1 MKKFVR
7 SFLCLVAMLFGMG
20 FLVACGSPVITAIEI
35 SGVPQYMEAGQEVT
49 LTAVLTPKNA
59 SQGDVLW
66 SSSDKSVATV
76 SSSGKVTALA
86 TGTTQITAMSKKNSN
101 VKATVSL
108 RVFGQDATVLLDK
121 TYIYDGT
128 AKSNHA
134 ISSPAGIELRYT
146 YSSETYEESEYEP
159 INAGTYTVKAYNSLT
174 GAELAQASMT
184 INPKQATL
192 SIRSYTKHYNENDP
206 AFAADVEGM
215 IGSDRITYTLS
226 RTRGETVGKYA
237 ITADITDSTNYRVV
251 VSQGTLEIKPLDV
264 KIEVD
269 NKTSV
274 YGNSLAAL
282 TFTLKTKDNAILGEA
297 IKTQVTGNLKLIT
310 STSQGRLPVGNYT
323 ISCEDLKSTNL
334 SIISANNGV
343 YTVTKRTAI
352 VSVSAGQYKYS
363 GEKDP
368 EIIYSIDGTQEGDD
382 LSGCLS
388 RVAGETV
395 GFYNYEL
402 NQTINANYNLRFNE
416 SMTNFSFE
424 IKSNEITVAFNNF
437 EIDYS
442 PENAEGAI
450 PTGYYNYTIT
460 KNGKPL
466 EYTLDASG
474 KIYLNST
481 DAVILNHNVT
491 KELTL
496 SDTEKQS
503 YYQKWKVALEKSAVT
518 GFEDPIKYVFTFVDG
533 YKFIKL
539 IPLTITGNYA
549 TKVYGE
555 TDPTFD
561 YTVSGYLEGDK
572 DDNVI
577 KTIELKRE
585 SGENVA
591 TYNITLK
598 SDVVLFDTK
607 SYYKVVYENGTF
619 EITKR
624 ELRVTPINY
633 TGDNSVYY
641 GESPKEL
648 KINEKDL
655 NLAPRDILSKVLGGS
670 LTRANNENV
679 GSYAILGT
687 NLELLSNNYTLTF
700 TQGTYT
706 IIPRP
711 VAVTAINKTIEY
723 GETVSKYQYSY
734 QVLDEFTLLDDD
746 GEEYTVYKEYVLGN
760 PTFTGSL
767 SLTTYGILYA
777 GNTYTIGQGN
787 LTCGSNYTITFH
799 QGTLT
804 VVPREITVTF
814 NAQSY
819 GFTDYN
825 EQNPD
830 PKFSVSPSLAYSDK
844 CKLTYYNATSS
855 ADSNIISLQ
864 KDADGNYQVSFEM
877 TTSDGRIINDCYN
890 IHIDENYTE
899 LFYLGTS
906 LIDVAITNADGEL
919 TVNKTY
925 GDNYAL
931 TDVLKLT
938 TTQSGYTLEYT
949 ANVFNIKG
957 LTNVDTFLTPAS
969 VDIDA
974 GTYTVAIFT
983 KNLKIKDQNGT
994 DVSSSFAINIT
1005 SYASLVVEKATLTA
1019 TTEPTINR
1027 IVYGTEKPTFN
1038 GGTYTFTKANGDTVT
1053 ITGTNSEYSTADTS
1067 SYSVTTAENPHLI
1080 MATFNPSNTNFKSYT
1095 HSNLKLAVTRAIVD
1109 TTVLTWDY
1117 GVSMEKDGEFDGD
1130 TYTVKADIEG
1140 ASHITYNQDTTS
1152 QNTYNISTK
1161 LPNYRFLK
1169 QTLSFEYLYYGVM
1182 FKEDVDGDDNVT
1194 DGGYMYYIDGGVIKK
1209 VYPAN
1214 KTSFYAKYNS
1224 GTDTLEI
1231 YYNDGEKDYL
1241 LTNSSTLAENGK
1253 PTYNTSIYSPTTSG
1267 IYFVRAR
1274 ISSLNNNYAV
1284 AGDGLGENNNQKID
1298 YHNLFM
1304 VKKVTVRVYSFTNE
1318 IIYDNPLTFVYV
1330 TDPQN
1335 ITGKVT
1341 KYFSKDAEGNYTE
1354 LTEDP
1359 KNVGLYA
1366 CTFVIDRAN
1375 YYYFKE
1381 YSDFKIIPVTIRV
1394 EWGNEESF
1402 NYAGPTTPITR
1413 QFKVYA
1419 NDDLVYQT
1427 GSSMQIPE
1435 WLSIVYSGLM
1445 KNGQTYPTDGDSTIE
1460 VPFNAGDYTIK
1471 ISAVTDGT
1479 DHNYVGESTNNYSI
1493 NQIFYSGN
1501 ISIRAASITYDV
1513 EYSKG
1518 QEGAKAFYN
1527 LIVERMINN
1536 WTPDNEEFNVVL
1548 TYQGVLLDPTGTDT
1562 RFVDLLNRAGGPY
1575 KITMAISSKDGNYK
1589 ETIRTASLNVNK
1601 TNIPNMASYS
1611 TEAISIPYNGDNIYN
1626 ELTTADGSMS
1636 FTPTHID
1643 TANKTYEYWHNDDKE
1658 TYFSITYTYYLV
1670 TSSTETNGI
1679 LTTVPNAPDE
1689 GLAYIYMVKAVI
1701 TNGANYN
1708 EPIQNTYYG
1717 YFYVVKT
1724 TIDMRAE
1731 NVSVEYTGED
1741 IDLPTVKAV
1750 NGSNIEVAI
1759 RYDNKAGSTGV
1770 LVTRTVTKN
1779 GSTVSKI
1786 NGIGEYLVKFVIAS
1800 ADRTY
1805 FYDNGSTFETS
1816 CTVTV
1821 TPKKIIADP
1830 SFIVKPEIFYTQLFA
1845 QNSNTFK
1852 LDSTKA
1858 KAFNPDYVN
1867 NNTLQIELYITDK
1880 NDGTGNIYQR
1890 KDWKNLP
1897 AGTYYYYVGLIA
1909 NPTGSKIKNYV
1920 QSDYVEF
1927 EIVRQLYTIELTEE
1941 AQNGVIINYAPST
1954 SQVYSYT
1961 NLIVKKNGVSQSGF
1975 TQNDFEILYKL
1986 STEDEDAY
1994 TTTAPI
2000 TNGTYDVKIRLFNS
2014 FYESDYLYTTLTISA
2029 PTLNISGNISFVY
2042 GQADTTLSIGL
2053 SAAGTN
2059 YSDSLTSSF
2068 TEDGKFV
2075 YSADTDY
2082 GRWFILAPDMLCTPG
2097 DPFPRQA
2104 IEIEMEDG
2112 SVVDL
2117 QPLLFS
2123 YLEQN
2128 EITVKFLSDLNAMGA
2143 GANYLPIFY
2152 FSKNNNFA
2160 LSYSEFIVTVTQY
2173 TITADMISLKNVST
2187 DEGKVSTPSG
2197 RFDADT
2203 NTYNI
2208 KIAESQAANSAYNS
2222 GWGFENITIANKK
2235 TYFELEITFP
2245 TGKNSPVG
2253 VLNATSTIS
2262 TIIESATIENY
2273 FADPTNNKIVITASL
2288 NMDDSNYTVGNDVV
2302 FTIEYTLTKTTTTV
2316 FSEKT
2321 NVDGTYQEIEF
2332 AYNKYFL
2339 DEYWARLNEKNR
2351 TSTEIPDKIP
2361 NGYKLNKTDGKYS
2374 VERTHIY
2381 IYDLINTPYTFKNPD
2396 TPFNLPN
2403 PSKDDVNTDDN
2414 YYNIELFLSAWTKSS
2429 DSYNDI
2435 YSLNAYKAVEQADGT
2450 YTKGAAQTDTTVF
2463 NKNDYYDE
2471 NWIINYKFYQYDI
2484 TKDTPA
2490 GYYIIEVVLKESNY
2504 FAETTFNAL
2513 IRIKPTT
2520 YYAKTSNDGFN
2531 KVIRKDDEEQIALYP
2546 DQNSNTPANVG
2557 FTAYYYRVSDNK
2569 LVYTSH
2575 VSGTT
2580 HTAVKGA
2587 FSDLYT
2593 GENST
2598 TQQFRIKIVPDDQNS
2613 VTAEDIY
2620 TLVIVDNIDLGVFNI
2635 YDVFDLDTLQKTNSQ
2650 LATVAKIGT
2659 LSWAAM
2665 LEEIFEK
2672 TGNSLTE
2679 DALSIMRFL
2688 DASSNVKDWT
2698 DDTSQTGYSGYFQFN
2713 MLPDNNHQFVYT
2725 SLTLRIDLA
2734 DGSASTI
2741 MVGLRVNAKLITK
2754 SNETTYVYDGSSH
2767 SPNITAHF
2775 QGWTYRIY
2783 GDESQVPQIDK
2794 VLIKELTNDS
2804 TKYTPSEE
2812 PTVVYYKINATG
2824 TTSSREKPTEAGS
2837 YRIVSTYK
2845 IKFDGMDK
2853 ESTFECTNNFTILKA
2868 KADITMN
2875 ETVVLYDGKVHNVE
2889 ATSIEGLDVSVK
2901 YYGSDGTEVY
2911 SPRDAGV
2918 YRVVASIRDS
2928 YNYYGTAE
2936 TTLTIKMT
2944 ATRIELTL
2952 PDNLIYT
2959 GNIIKPSYKIYNENN
2974 VEINLSTGIFKEYYN
2989 NVETASYKAG
2999 SYIYKFVILG
3009 NTNTLPNSA
3018 TISYVIEKATPT
3030 ISFTAPTNNVYTGQA
3045 ITPRITITPAQLAN
3059 DSYYV
3064 VTYNGSTTAPSAAG
3078 VYRVNVSYSPNS
3090 SSNYNAVEAS
3100 YTYEILPQSIRVTYD
3115 GNSSDKIITIT
3126 YSPDMSAATL
3136 RASAQTD
3143 ANVIYTYEGY
3153 TYNDDGSLST
3163 TKYSSN
3169 DFPSDAGIYTITV
3182 IPASTNY
3189 TGICVTTL
3197 VINRATPSIT
3207 FNGVSF
3213 IYNGESQTPT
3223 ASTSPNTL
3231 TYETKY
3237 TGVDYAGVAYDSTTA
3252 PTNAGIYTMTTSFA
3266 GNKNYMDVK
3275 GSQAFTISKIGT
3287 AKLEFVQDS
3296 LTTTYNGSELK
3307 PTVKV
3312 FVNDV
3317 ENADL
3322 ESDVVL
3328 TFSET
3333 VHTPINAGSYK
3344 VVASLNTCNYTASEI
3359 TATFV
3364 INKSGDY
3371 TITLDGDGKLTLSAT
3386 RFGTTSITSEA
3397 IEVEYIGK
3405 TYLSDGSLP
3414 EENNY
3419 TSFSFPAGIAGLYTG
3434 TIISDNYEAK
3444 AFDFEIEKTDL
3455 SSRISITDISI
3466 SLGQKPELID
3476 TLTIDGNT
3484 YSVSY
3489 TFMLQDGTDY
3499 TASMP
3504 NTLGNH
3510 SMKVV
3515 INDKNY
3521 TGEKIVKF
3529 DITYPNANASKV
3541 VLDSPYYMYTG
3552 SDIVIG
3558 AKLYLMGT
3566 LQTNVSKKYIKDG
3579 SYVNSIVDE
3588 GEYKVELYIEGNSG
3602 TTYKATVTVVP
3613 ALTLSVPSGVI
3624 YDKTEKDVSY
3634 AFVASEKEAIHG
3646 SHISLKLTKDG
3657 YYVNK
3662 AINAGSYIATLC
3674 YDDYPILTKTF
3685 TIQKQTIDSDTLG
3698 ASLPNGGITVTYGS
3712 YNSIPTV
3719 LNTHTVKY
3727 LISVGGTTSYKEI
3740 TPPVGDHKIK
3750 FVINEE
3756 NYQGETITTLHVS
3769 KKLLVIDIDDFETD
3783 YTGKTLVLP
3792 ETLANFDF
3800 LTYKYNTVPSNYI
3813 DGLPTDAGTYY
3824 ISANSSSQNYAV
3836 TFRDS
3841 SRPYIIVTIKK
3852 ATPNYIIT
3860 NLEQVY
3866 DGSVKVPSATAIY
3879 NGVAYATSV
3888 SNSNMINVGTYTI
3901 TFSINGNSNFNDSA
3915 EYTFTIKKADVT
3927 ISYTLPSNL
3936 VYDGT
3941 QKAITATASVEA
3953 VGAVSQTIT
3962 KDGVV
3967 VTPIDAG
3974 TYLVTLSTE
3983 ETENYNA
3990 CTVNIV
3996 FAILPADITITCFVD
4011 DTNYSGTQKE
4021 VIVSASQEG
4030 NTTIVYE
4037 DLDSAPIEAG
4047 NYVAIITIT
4056 PNDKN
4061 YATKTIRYGF
4071 SITKILDPIS
4081 FTSPSDNCFDYD
4093 GTAKGISNA
4102 TSGSGTHTVTYEVY
4116 QNGAYAPTTADKVVD
4131 EGSYK
4136 AIVTTT
4142 GNNNYIANTK
4152 TVCFNIKK
4160 RLIVA
4165 SITSNIVTYNGN
4177 PQSVILEDN
4186 SGLASKIVVKY
4197 YGNSYNDNGVC
4208 NVSYGSSAE
4217 PLTQSPTNPGV
4228 YTALLIS
4235 TDDKYAIAGN
4245 ATATLIINRLATSIN
4260 IKING
4265 VSDDTIVVDYTGTQY
4280 TVSATT
4286 SNGTMLNAN
4295 EIQTTLSGYN
4305 TETDLQEGGNYEII
4319 ADVNNALYFGY
4330 AKRLFTIR
4338 PQEATIFAKQTAI
4351 GYTGAEND
4359 LVYIVIDKDGNDITA
4374 KVKNNISAEYFF
4386 SNETKIEGK
4395 PIVVG
4400 EYTAHLTLA
4409 NSSYAADATYTFN
4422 IVKSTPYIEY
4432 KANTEENG
4440 VTVEKIYTLNTVN
4453 YTSVPNFKTSSNAY
4467 SLKVNGG
4474 TINSASYS
4482 AKFYGVNYDVD
4493 DRGELIETWVEVTDN
4508 TITTAGSYKI
4518 TITVTDATKVN
4529 EFLANMN
4536 IDDSNIKTNASGEK
4550 YIEWEFLFSVSSQA

>member
-1 MKKFVR
+1 
-7 SFLCLVAMLFGMG
+7 MLFGMG
-20 FLVACGSPVITAIEI
+20 FLVACGSPAITAIEI

-66 SSSDKSVATV
+66 SSSDKNVATV

-108 RVFGQDATVLLDK
+108 RVFGQDATVILLDK
-121 TYIYDGT
+121 TYVYDGT

-174 GAELAQASMT
+174 GAVLAQASMT

-192 SIRSYTKHYNENDP
+192 SIRSYTKHYSENDP
-206 AFAADVEGM
+206 AFAADVDGM
-215 IGSDRITYTLS
+215 IGSDRITYTLA
-226 RTRGETVGKYA
+226 RTRGETVGKYS

-274 YGNSLAAL
+274 YGNSLSAL

-368 EIIYSIDGTQEGDD
+368 DIIYSIDGTQEGDD

-388 RVAGETV
+388 RAIGETV

-503 YYQKWKVALEKSAVT
+503 YYQKWKVALEKSAVA
-518 GFEDPIKYVFTFVDG
+518 GFDDPIKYVFTFVDG

-624 ELRVTPINY
+624 ELRVTPVNY
-633 TGDNSVYY
+633 TEDNSVYY

-746 GEEYTVYKEYVLGN
+746 GEKYTVYKEYVLGN

-830 PKFSVSPSLAYSDK
+830 PKFSISPSLAYSDK

-864 KDADGNYQVSFEM
+864 KDADGSYQVSFEM

-906 LIDVAITNADGEL
+906 LIDVAITNTDGEL

-925 GDNYAL
+925 GDDYAL

-983 KNLKIKDQNGT
+983 KNLKVKDQDGT
-994 DVSSSFAINIT
+994 DVSSNFAINIT

-1117 GVSMEKDGEFDGD
+1117 GVSMEKDGEFDGG
-1130 TYTVKADIEG
+1130 TYTVRADIEG
-1140 ASHITYNQDTTS
+1140 ASHITYNQETTS

-1224 GTDTLEI
+1224 ETDTLEI

-1241 LTNSSTLAENGK
+1241 LTNSSTLAEDGK
-1253 PTYNTSIYSPTTSG
+1253 PTYNTSIYSPNTSG

-1366 CTFVIDRAN
+1366 CTFVVDRAN

-1445 KNGQTYPTDGDSTIE
+1445 KNGQTYPTDGGSTIE

-1471 ISAVTDGT
+1471 ISAVTDGS

-1527 LIVERMINN
+1527 LIVEKMINN
-1536 WTPDNEEFNVVL
+1536 WTPDNEEFNVAL

-1670 TSSTETNGI
+1670 TSSTETYGI

-1689 GLAYIYMVKAVI
+1689 TLAYIYMVKAVI

-1741 IDLPTVKAV
+1741 IELPTVKAV

-1786 NGIGEYLVKFVIAS
+1786 NGVGEYLVKFVIAP

-1890 KDWKNLP
+1890 KAWKNLP

-1927 EIVRQLYTIELTEE
+1927 EIARQLYTIELTEE
-1941 AQNGVIINYAPST
+1941 AQDGVTINYAPST
-1954 SQVYSYT
+1954 SQIYSYT

-1975 TQNDFEILYKL
+1975 TQNDFETLYKL

-1994 TTTAPI
+1994 STTAPI
-2000 TNGTYDVKIRLFNS
+2000 TNGTYDVKIRLFNG

-2042 GQADTTLSIGL
+2042 GQADTTLSISL
-2053 SAAGTN
+2053 SATGTN

-2068 TEDGKFV
+2068 AENGKFT
-2075 YSADTDY
+2075 YSTDTDS

-2097 DPFPRQA
+2097 DPYPRQA
-2104 IEIEMEDG
+2104 IEVEMEDG
-2112 SVVDL
+2112 SIVDL

-2152 FSKNNNFA
+2152 FSKNKNFA

-2187 DEGKVSTPSG
+2187 DGGNVASPSA
-2197 RFDADT
+2197 RFDAET

-2208 KIAESQAANSAYNS
+2208 KITESQSASSTYNE
-2222 GWGFENITIANKK
+2222 GWKFENIAISNKQA
-2235 TYFELEITFP
+2235 TFELGITFP
-2245 TGKNSPVG
+2245 AGKNSPVG

-2262 TIIESATIENY
+2262 TTIDSVTIKNY
-2273 FADPTNNKIVITASL
+2273 FEKPTENKIIITAGL
-2288 NMDDSNYTVGNDVV
+2288 NMVDNNYTIGNDVV
-2302 FTIEYTLTKTTTTV
+2302 FTIEYALTKAATTA

-2321 NVDGTYQEIEF
+2321 NMDGTYQEIEF
-2332 AYNKYFL
+2332 EYNKYFL
-2339 DEYWARLNEKNR
+2339 DEYWARLNEKSR
-2351 TSTEIPDKIP
+2351 TSTSIPDVIP
-2361 NGYKLNKTDGKYS
+2361 HGYKVNEIDGKYS

-2381 IYDLINTPYTFKNPD
+2381 IYDLINTPYAFKNAGN
-2396 TPFNLPN
+2396 PFFLLNSFEN
-2403 PSKDDVNTDDN
+2403 RVNTDDN
-2414 YYNIELFLSAWTKSS
+2414 YFNINLFLSPWTKSS
-2429 DSYNDI
+2429 EAYNDI
-2435 YSLNAYKAVEQADGT
+2435 YSLDVYKAEKQADGT
-2450 YTKGAAQTDTTVF
+2450 YAKGDKQSKGEVF
-2463 NKNDYYDE
+2463 NKDDSYDHSG
-2471 NWIINYKFYQYDI
+2471 IYSFYKYDI
-2484 TKDTPA
+2484 TKDTSA
-2490 GYYIIEVVLKESNY
+2490 GLYLVEVVLKESNY
-2504 FAETTFNAL
+2504 FAETKFNAL

-2520 YYAKTSNDGFN
+2520 YYLKTSNDGFN
-2531 KVIRKDDEEQIALYP
+2531 QMVRKGSTEDIALY
-2546 DQNSNTPANVG
+2546 DADGTVKQAG
-2557 FTAYYYRVSDNK
+2557 FTAKYYEETTVNGATVK
-2569 LVYTSH
+2569 TLVYSSK
-2575 VSGTT
+2575 VSWNKGTKT
-2580 HTAVKGA
+2580 ITPVAGGTYSNYADFLNSV
-2587 FSDLYT
+2587 DT
-2593 GENST
+2593 GKFTIEVS
-2598 TQQFRIKIVPDDQNS
+2598 PDDTNS
-2613 VTAEDIY
+2613 VYADPLTI
-2620 TLVIVDNIDLGVFNI
+2620 LVVGDNIDIGTYNI
-2635 YDVFDLDTLQKTNSQ
+2635 YDILDLEALQGEGQ
-2650 LATVAKIGT
+2650 PLEILGKIGT
-2659 LSWAAM
+2659 LSWDLA
-2665 LEEIFEK
+2665 LDEIFDK
-2672 TGNSLTE
+2672 TGKTLTE
-2679 DALSIMRFL
+2679 DSLSIMRFL
-2688 DASSNVKDWT
+2688 DESYGIYN
-2698 DDTSQTGYSGYFQFN
+2698 QTPVSVGGTPRYVYD
-2713 MLPDNNHQFVYT
+2713 MKPDANHQLVYNQVVLNITLDDSTTTFVMI
-2725 SLTLRIDLA
+2725 SLK
-2734 DGSASTI
+2734 
-2741 MVGLRVNAKLITK
+2741 VNLKLITK
-2754 SNETTYVYDGSSH
+2754 ADETAFTYDGNAH
-2767 SPNITAHF
+2767 APEITAHF
-2775 QGWTYRIY
+2775 QGWTYMIKAKLS
-2783 GDESQVPQIDK
+2783 ESSTYIPDLSN
-2794 VLIKELTNDS
+2794 VLIKELTDDS
-2804 TKYTPSEE
+2804 TKYVPSEA
-2812 PTVVYYKINATG
+2812 PTVKYYRTNNAG
-2824 TTSSREKPTEAGS
+2824 DIGSSEKPTDAGS
-2837 YRIVSTYK
+2837 YKVVSTYK
-2845 IKFDGMDK
+2845 IKFAGMD
-2853 ESTFECTNNFTILKA
+2853 ETYTFECTNNFTILKA

-2875 ETVVLYDGKVHNVE
+2875 ETVVLYDGRIHNVS
-2889 ATSIEGLDVSVK
+2889 ATSLEGLDVDIK
-2901 YYGSDGTEVY
+2901 YYDDQGVEVFE
-2911 SPRDAGV
+2911 PKNAGV
-2918 YRVVASIRDS
+2918 YRVVANIRDS

-2944 ATRIELTL
+2944 STRIELIL
-2952 PDNLIYT
+2952 PDNLVYT
-2959 GNIIKPSYKIYNENN
+2959 GNNIKPTFKIYNENN
-2974 VEINLSTGIFKEYYN
+2974 VEIPLSNGSYKEYFN
-2989 NVETASYKAG
+2989 GGENVSSKAG
-2999 SYIYKFVILG
+2999 SYIYKLEIIG
-3009 NTNTLPNSA
+3009 NINTLPNSA

-3030 ISFTAPTNNVYTGQA
+3030 ISFEAPANNVYSGQK
-3045 ITPRITITPAQLAN
+3045 ITPKIVISPAQLAN
-3059 DSYYV
+3059 DSCYII
-3064 VTYNGSTTAPSAAG
+3064 TYNGSTEIPTAAG
-3078 VYRVNVSYSPNS
+3078 KYIVNVSYSPDS
-3090 SSNYNAVEAS
+3090 SSNYNAIEKS
-3100 YTYEILPQSIRVTYD
+3100 YPYEIIPQSLRVTYD

-3163 TKYSSN
+3163 TKYSSKT
-3169 DFPSDAGIYTITV
+3169 FPVDAGIYTITAT
-3182 IPASTNY
+3182 PESSNY
-3189 TGICVTTL
+3189 TGILVTTL

-3207 FNGVSF
+3207 FNGVMF
-3213 IYNGESQTPT
+3213 TYNGEAQTPT

-3237 TGVDYAGVAYDSTTA
+3237 TGVDYAGVAYDSTTT

-3287 AKLEFVQDS
+3287 AKLKFVQDS

-3312 FVNDV
+3312 LVNDV
-3317 ENADL
+3317 ENTDL
-3322 ESDVVL
+3322 ENDVIL

-3333 VHTPINAGSYK
+3333 GHTPINAGSYK
-3344 VVASLNTCNYTASEI
+3344 VVASLNTCNYTANEI

-3371 TITLDGDGKLTLSAT
+3371 TITLDGEGKLTLSAT
-3386 RFGTTSITSEA
+3386 RFGTTSITSET
-3397 IEVEYIGK
+3397 IEIEYVGK
-3405 TYLSDGSLP
+3405 IYLSDGSLS

-3444 AFDFEIEKTDL
+3444 TFDFEIEKTDL
-3455 SSRISITDISI
+3455 SSRISVTNISI
-3466 SLGQKPELID
+3466 VLGQKPELVGS
-3476 TLTIDGNT
+3476 LTIDGNAYNVT
-3484 YSVSY
+3484 Y
-3489 TFMLQDGTDY
+3489 TFKLQDGTDY
-3499 TASMP
+3499 TSTMP
-3504 NTLGNH
+3504 NAIGKH

-3515 INDKNY
+3515 INDRNY
-3521 TGEKIVKF
+3521 KGEKVVEYTV
-3529 DITYPNANASKV
+3529 TYPNSNKDKV

-3558 AKLYLMGT
+3558 AKLYLNGI
-3566 LQTNVSKKYIKDG
+3566 LQSNVSKKYKKDG
-3579 SYVNSIVDE
+3579 SYINSIVDE
-3588 GEYKVELYIEGNSG
+3588 GEYEIELYIEGNSG
-3602 TTYKATVTVVP
+3602 TYVATVTVVP
-3613 ALTLSVPSGVI
+3613 ALTLSVPSGAI

-3634 AFVASEKEAIHG
+3634 AFVASENEALHG
-3646 SHISLKLTKDG
+3646 SHVSLKLTKDG

-3750 FVINEE
+3750 FVIDED

-3769 KKLLVIDIDDFETD
+3769 KKLLVIDIYDFETD

-3813 DGLPTDAGTYY
+3813 DGLPTNAGTYY
-3824 ISANSSSQNYAV
+3824 ISVNSSSQNYAV

-3852 ATPNYIIT
+3852 ATPQYIIT

-3879 NGVAYATSV
+3879 NGVAYATHV
-3888 SNSNMINVGTYTI
+3888 SNSNMINAGTYSI
-3901 TFSINGNSNFNDSA
+3901 TFSVNDNSNFNDSA
-3915 EYTFTIKKADVT
+3915 EHTFTIKKADVT

-3996 FAILPADITITCFVD
+3996 FAILPADITVECFIS
-4011 DTNYSGTQKE
+4011 DTNYSGSPKNVE
-4021 VIVSASQEG
+4021 VTTDQSGASINVSYDGLEGAPTDAGDYEAIV
-4030 NTTIVYE
+4030 TV
-4037 DLDSAPIEAG
+4037 
-4047 NYVAIITIT
+4047 T
-4056 PNDKN
+4056 PSDKN
-4061 YATKTIRYGF
+4061 YAVKTIRYKF
-4071 SITKILDPIS
+4071 SITKILDPIN
-4081 FTSPSDNCFDYD
+4081 FTAPSDNCFDYD
-4093 GTAKGISNA
+4093 GTAKGISNV

-4116 QNGAYAPTTADKVVD
+4116 KNGSYTATTADKVVD

-4136 AIVTTT
+4136 AVVKTL
-4142 GNNNYIANTK
+4142 GDKNYLANTK

-4165 SITSNIVTYNGN
+4165 SITSNIVTYNKA

-4186 SGLASKIVVKY
+4186 SGLGSKIVVKY
-4197 YGNSYNDNGVC
+4197 YGYSYNAEGVC
-4208 NVSYGSSAE
+4208 EVEYASKEE
-4217 PLTQSPTNPGV
+4217 PTTQSPTNPGI
-4228 YTALLIS
+4228 YTALLMS
-4235 TDDKYAIAGN
+4235 TDDNYAIAGN

-4260 IKING
+4260 IKIEG
-4265 VSDDTIVVDYTGTQY
+4265 VTDDTIVVNYTGTKY

-4286 SNGTMLNAN
+4286 SNGDTLAAD
-4295 EIQTTLSGYN
+4295 EIIITLSGYN
-4305 TETDLQEGGNYEII
+4305 TTTDLQEGGNYEIV
-4319 ADVNNALYFGY
+4319 ADINNDLYFGY

-4359 LVYIVIDKDGNDITA
+4359 LVYIVVDKDGNDITA
-4374 KVKNNISAEYFF
+4374 KVKENISAEYF
-4386 SNETKIEGK
+4386 SNGTKMEGK

-4409 NSSYAADATYTFN
+4409 NSSYATDATYTFN
-4422 IVKSTPYIEY
+4422 IVKSTPYVEY
-4432 KANTEENG
+4432 LVGETTTLGLESSEVLKSFKVTSDSYRLVINGNGISNT
-4440 VTVEKIYTLNTVN
+4440 IY
-4453 YTSVPNFKTSSNAY
+4453 SVSYFKSSYNE
-4467 SLKVNGG
+4467 
-4474 TINSASYS
+4474 
-4482 AKFYGVNYDVD
+4482 
-4493 DRGELIETWVEVTDN
+4493 DRELVWNPFTDITDN
-4508 TITTAGSYKI
+4508 TITQNGSYKLRL
-4518 TITVTDATKVN
+4518 TITNAEKVAEYKKCLEGFTLSEDGN
-4529 EFLANMN
+4529 TLYF
-4536 IDDSNIKTNASGEK
+4536 D
-4550 YIEWEFLFSVSSQA
+4550 FLFSVLANAPGA

>member
-1 MKKFVR
+1 
-7 SFLCLVAMLFGMG
+7 MLFGMG
-20 FLVACGSPVITAIEI
+20 FLIACGSPAITAIEI
-35 SGVPQYMEAGQEVT
+35 SGVPQFIEVGQEVT

-66 SSSDKSVATV
+66 SSSDKSVATIT
-76 SSSGKVTALA
+76 SSGKVTALA

-101 VKATVSL
+101 VRATVSL
-108 RVFGQDATVLLDK
+108 RVFGQDATVMEDK
-121 TYIYDGT
+121 KYVYDGT

-174 GAELAQASMT
+174 GAVLAQASMT

-192 SIRSYTKHYNENDP
+192 SIRSYTKHYSENDP

-274 YGNSLAAL
+274 YGNNLAAL

-310 STSQGRLPVGNYT
+310 SNSQGRLPVGNYT

-368 EIIYSIDGTQEGDD
+368 DIIYSIDGTQEGDD

-388 RVAGETV
+388 RASGETV

-555 TDPTFD
+555 ADPTFD

-591 TYNITLK
+591 AYNIILK

-633 TGDNSVYY
+633 TGENSVYY

-723 GETVSKYQYSY
+723 GETVSKYQYHY

-767 SLTTYGILYA
+767 NLTTYGILYA

-864 KDADGNYQVSFEM
+864 KDAEGNYQVSFEM

-906 LIDVAITNADGEL
+906 LIDVAITNTDGEL

-925 GDNYAL
+925 GDDYAL

-983 KNLKIKDQNGT
+983 KNLKIKDQNNT
-994 DVSSSFAINIT
+994 DVSANFAINIT

-1038 GGTYTFTKANGDTVT
+1038 GGTYTFTKANGETVT

-1095 HSNLKLAVTRAIVD
+1095 HSNLELAVTRAIVD
-1109 TTVLTWDY
+1109 TTVLAWDY
-1117 GVSMEKDGEFDGD
+1117 GVSIEKDGEFDGS
-1130 TYTVKADIEG
+1130 TYTVRADIEG
-1140 ASHITYNQDTTS
+1140 ASHITYNQETTS

-1209 VYPAN
+1209 VYPTN
-1214 KTSFYAKYNS
+1214 KISFYAKYNS
-1224 GTDTLEI
+1224 DTDTLEI

-1241 LTNSSTLAENGK
+1241 LTNSSTLAEDGK
-1253 PTYNTSIYSPTTSG
+1253 PTYNTSIYSPTSSG
-1267 IYFVRAR
+1267 VYFVRAR

-1304 VKKVTVRVYSFTNE
+1304 VKKVTVKVYSFTNE

-1354 LTEDP
+1354 LTEGP

-1381 YSDFKIIPVTIRV
+1381 YSDFNIIPVTIRV

-1445 KNGQTYPTDGDSTIE
+1445 KNGQTYPTDGGSTIE
-1460 VPFNAGDYTIK
+1460 VPFNAGDYTIR
-1471 ISAVTDGT
+1471 ISAVSDGS

-1518 QEGAKAFYN
+1518 QAGAIAFYN

-1601 TNIPNMASYS
+1601 TNIPNMASYA
-1611 TEAISIPYNGDNIYN
+1611 TEVISIPYNGDNIYN

-1643 TANKTYEYWHNDDKE
+1643 TDNKTYEYWHNGDKE

-1689 GLAYIYMVKAVI
+1689 GLAYNYMVKAVI

-1741 IDLPTVKAV
+1741 IELPTVKAV

-1779 GSTVSKI
+1779 GSTISKI
-1786 NGIGEYLVKFVIAS
+1786 NGVGEYLVKFVIAP

-1890 KDWKNLP
+1890 KNWKNLP

-1941 AQNGVIINYAPST
+1941 AQDGITINYAPST
-1954 SQVYSYT
+1954 SQTYSYT

-2042 GQADTTLSIGL
+2042 GQADTTLSISL
-2053 SAAGTN
+2053 SATGTN

-2068 TEDGKFV
+2068 TADGKFA
-2075 YSADTDY
+2075 YSANTDY

-2097 DPFPRQA
+2097 DPYPRQA
-2104 IEIEMEDG
+2104 IEVEMEDG
-2112 SVVDL
+2112 SIVDL

-2152 FSKNNNFA
+2152 FSKNKNFA
-2160 LSYSEFIVTVTQY
+2160 LSYSEFVVTVTQY

-2187 DEGKVSTPSG
+2187 DEGKVSAPSG
-2197 RFDADT
+2197 RFDTET

-2208 KIAESQAANSAYNS
+2208 KITESQAANSAYNA
-2222 GWGFENITIANKK
+2222 GWGFENITITNKK
-2235 TYFELEITFP
+2235 TYFELNITFP
-2245 TGKNSPVG
+2245 AGKNSPVG

-2288 NMDDSNYTVGNDVV
+2288 SMNDSNYTVGNDVV
-2302 FTIEYTLTKTTTTV
+2302 FTIEYTLTKATTTV

-2321 NVDGTYQEIEF
+2321 NVDGTYQEIEMP
-2332 AYNKYFL
+2332 YGNIYL
-2339 DEYWARLNEKNR
+2339 DEYWANLNEGR
-2351 TSTEIPDKIP
+2351 HGMSTSVPDKLP
-2361 NGYKLNKTDGKYS
+2361 NSTGHL
-2374 VERTHIY
+2374 Y
-2381 IYDLINTPYTFKNPD
+2381 IYQLINHPYAFGE
-2396 TPFNLPN
+2396 
-2403 PSKDDVNTDDN
+2403 SVDDN
-2414 YYNIELFLSAWTKSS
+2414 IALFRAPWGEPK
-2429 DSYNDI
+2429 DVDYNDLYTI
-2435 YSLNAYKAVEQADGT
+2435 DAYTYTDNKDGT
-2450 YTKGAAQTDTTVF
+2450 YTIGTEPQE
-2463 NKNDYYDE
+2463 NKQIYDKNNSKRDVNIANYYV
-2471 NWIINYKFYQYDI
+2471 YDLE
-2484 TKDTPA
+2484 P
-2490 GYYIIEVVLKESNY
+2490 
-2504 FAETTFNAL
+2504 ETTAGLYYLTITLNESIYFSQTTFHAVV
-2513 IRIKPTT
+2513 RIKPTT
-2520 YYAKTSNDGFN
+2520 YYIKTSIDGFN
-2531 KVIRKDDEEQIALYP
+2531 KVIRKDDEERIALYP
-2546 DQNSNTPANVG
+2546 DQNSNTPANVS
-2557 FTAYYYRVSDNK
+2557 FTANYYRVSDNK

-2593 GENST
+2593 GENTS
-2598 TQQFRIKIVPDDQNS
+2598 TQQFRIEIVPDDPNS
-2613 VTAEDIY
+2613 VYAEDIY
-2620 TLVIVDNIDLGVFNI
+2620 TLVIVDNIDLGIFNI

-2650 LATVAKIGT
+2650 LATVAEIGT

-2688 DASSNVKDWT
+2688 DASSNVKIWT
-2698 DDTSQTGYSGYFQFN
+2698 PDTSQAGYSGYFQFD
-2713 MLPDNNHQFVYT
+2713 MLPDSNHQFVYT
-2725 SLTLRIDLA
+2725 SLTIRIDLA

-2741 MVGLRVNAKLITK
+2741 MVSLKVNAKLITK
-2754 SNETTYVYDGSSH
+2754 SNETTYVYDGNAH
-2767 SPNITAHF
+2767 APEIAAHF
-2775 QGWTYRIY
+2775 QGWTYRVY

-2794 VLIKELTNDS
+2794 VLIKELTDDS
-2804 TKYTPSEE
+2804 TKYVPSEA
-2812 PTVVYYKINATG
+2812 PTVKYYRTNNAG
-2824 TTSSREKPTEAGS
+2824 DIGSSEKPTDAGS
-2837 YRIVSTYK
+2837 YKVVSTYK
-2845 IKFDGMDK
+2845 IKFAGMD
-2853 ESTFECTNNFTILKA
+2853 ETYTFECTNNFTILKV

-2875 ETVVLYDGKVHNVE
+2875 ETVVLYDGRIHNVS
-2889 ATSIEGLDVSVK
+2889 ATSLEGLDVDVK
-2901 YYGSDGTEVY
+2901 YYDYQGVEVFEPK
-2911 SPRDAGV
+2911 SAGV
-2918 YRVVASIRDS
+2918 YRVVANIRDS

-2944 ATRIELTL
+2944 STRIELIL
-2952 PDNLIYT
+2952 PDNLVYT
-2959 GNIIKPSYKIYNENN
+2959 GNNIKPTFKIYNENN
-2974 VEINLSTGIFKEYYN
+2974 VEISLSNGTYKEYYN
-2989 NVETASYKAG
+2989 GGEDISYKAG
-2999 SYIYKFVILG
+2999 SYIYKLEIIG
-3009 NTNTLPNSA
+3009 NMNTLPNSA

-3030 ISFTAPTNNVYTGQA
+3030 ISFEAPANNVYSGQK
-3045 ITPRITITPAQLAN
+3045 ITPKIVISPAQLAS
-3059 DSYYV
+3059 DSCYII
-3064 VTYNGSTTAPSAAG
+3064 TYNGSTEIPTAAG

-3090 SSNYNAVEAS
+3090 SSNYNVVEAS

-3126 YSPDMSAATL
+3126 YSPDMSASTL
-3136 RASAQTD
+3136 RASTQTE
-3143 ANVIYTYEGY
+3143 ANVTYTYEGY

-3163 TKYSSN
+3163 TKYSSKT
-3169 DFPSDAGIYTITV
+3169 FPADAGIYTITAT
-3182 IPASTNY
+3182 PESSNY
-3189 TGICVTTL
+3189 TGILVTTL

-3207 FNGVSF
+3207 FNGAMF
-3213 IYNGESQTPT
+3213 TYNGEAQTPT
-3223 ASTSPNTL
+3223 ASKSPNTL

-3287 AKLEFVQDS
+3287 AKLEFVQAS

-3312 FVNDV
+3312 LVNDV
-3317 ENADL
+3317 ENIDL
-3322 ESDVVL
+3322 ENDVVL

-3333 VHTPINAGSYK
+3333 GHTPINAGSYR
-3344 VVASLNTCNYTASEI
+3344 VVASLNTCNYTATEI
-3359 TATFV
+3359 IATFV
-3364 INKSGDY
+3364 INKSGNY
-3371 TITLDGDGKLTLSAT
+3371 TITLDGDGKLKLSAT
-3386 RFGTTSITSEA
+3386 RFGTTSITSET
-3397 IEVEYIGK
+3397 IEVEYVGK

-3419 TSFSFPAGIAGLYTG
+3419 TSFNFPAGIAGLYTG

-3444 AFDFEIEKTDL
+3444 TFDFEIEKTDL
-3455 SSRISITDISI
+3455 SSRISVTDISI
-3466 SLGQKPELID
+3466 VLGQKPELVGS
-3476 TLTIDGNT
+3476 LTIDGNT
-3484 YSVSY
+3484 YNVSY
-3489 TFMLQDGTDY
+3489 TFMVQDGTDF

-3521 TGEKIVKF
+3521 KGEKVVGYTV
-3529 DITYPNANASKV
+3529 TYPNSNADKV

-3558 AKLYLMGT
+3558 AKLYLNGI
-3566 LQTNVSKKYIKDG
+3566 LQSNVSKKYKKDG
-3579 SYVNSIVDE
+3579 SYINSIVDV
-3588 GEYKVELYIEGNSG
+3588 GEYVVELYVEGNSSSNRE
-3602 TTYKATVTVVP
+3602 ATVTVVP
-3613 ALTLSVPSGVI
+3613 ALTLSVPSGAI
-3624 YDKTEKDVSY
+3624 YDKTEKAVSY
-3634 AFVASEKEAIHG
+3634 AFVASENEALHG
-3646 SHISLKLTKDG
+3646 SHVSLKLTKDG

-3662 AINAGSYIATLC
+3662 AIGAGSYIATLC
-3674 YDDYPILTKTF
+3674 YDDYAILTKTF

-3698 ASLPNGGITVTYGS
+3698 ASLPNGGLNVTYGS

-3740 TPPVGDHKIK
+3740 APPVGDHRIK
-3750 FVINEE
+3750 FVIDED

-3813 DGLPTDAGTYY
+3813 DGLPTNAGTYY
-3824 ISANSSSQNYAV
+3824 ISVNSSSQNYAV

-3841 SRPYIIVTIKK
+3841 SRPYIVVTIKK
-3852 ATPNYIIT
+3852 ATPQYIIT

-3879 NGVAYATSV
+3879 NGVAYAASV

-3941 QKAITATASVEA
+3941 QKAITATASIEA

-3967 VTPIDAG
+3967 ATPIDAG

-3983 ETENYNA
+3983 ETENYNG

-3996 FAILPADITITCFVD
+3996 FAILPANITVECFVS
-4011 DTNYSGTQKE
+4011 DTNYSGSPKNVE
-4021 VIVSASQEG
+4021 VTTDQSGASINVSYDGLAG
-4030 NTTIVYE
+4030 
-4037 DLDSAPIEAG
+4037 APTDAG
-4047 NYVAIITIT
+4047 DYVAIVTVT
-4056 PNDKN
+4056 PSDKN
-4061 YATKTIRYGF
+4061 YAVKTIRYKF
-4071 SITKILDPIS
+4071 SITKILDPIN
-4081 FTSPSDNCFDYD
+4081 FTTPSDNCFDYD
-4093 GTAKGISNA
+4093 GTAKSISNV

-4116 QNGAYAPTTADKVVD
+4116 KNGSYTATTADKVVD

-4136 AIVTTT
+4136 AVVKTL
-4142 GNNNYIANTK
+4142 GDKNYLANTK

-4177 PQSVILEDN
+4177 PQSVILDDN
-4186 SGLASKIVVKY
+4186 SGLGSKIVVKY
-4197 YGNSYNDNGVC
+4197 YGYSYNAEGVC
-4208 NVSYGSSAE
+4208 EVAYASKEE
-4217 PLTQSPTNPGV
+4217 PTTQSPTAPGI

-4235 TDDKYAIAGN
+4235 TDDNYAIAGN

-4260 IKING
+4260 IKIEG
-4265 VSDDTIVVDYTGTQY
+4265 VLDDTIVVDYTGTKY

-4286 SNGTMLNAN
+4286 SNGDTLADD
-4295 EIQTTLSGYN
+4295 EIIITLSGYN
-4305 TETDLQEGGNYEII
+4305 TPTDLQEGGNYEIV
-4319 ADVNNALYFGY
+4319 ADINNNLYFGY

-4338 PQEATIFAKQTAI
+4338 PQGASIFAKQTAI

-4359 LVYIVIDKDGNDITA
+4359 LVYIIVDKDGNDITA
-4374 KVKNNISAEYFF
+4374 KVKENISDEYF
-4386 SNETKIEGK
+4386 SNGTKIEGK
-4395 PIVVG
+4395 PIAVG

-4422 IVKSTPYIEY
+4422 IVKSTPYVEY
-4432 KANTEENG
+4432 KANVEENG
-4440 VTVEKIYTLNTVN
+4440 TTVEKTYTLSTVS
-4453 YTSVPNFKTSSNAY
+4453 YTSVPNFRTASNAY

-4482 AKFYGVNYDVD
+4482 AKFYGVVYDVD
-4493 DRGELIETWVEVTDN
+4493 DQGELIETWVEVTDN

-4518 TITVTDATKVN
+4518 IITVTDTAKVN

-4550 YIEWEFLFSVSSQA
+4550 YIEWEFLFSVNSQA